1 MDPQQELFTA
11 LLLAFRAAFGENN
24 VYDGA
29 LPPEGTTYPFVYLGD
44 SQLVDEPNKS
54 AIFGIVSQTVHIW
67 QDDPGNRGT
76 VSKMAL
82 SVKEKARR
90 IGKTANFDWLLRGV
104 SQQILPDN
112 TTKTPLL
119 HCVIT
124 LEYRFS

>member
-11 LLLAFRAAFGENN
+11 LLTALQSAFGKDS

-29 LPPEGTTYPFVYLGD
+29 LPPEGTAYPFVYLGD
-44 SQLVDEPNKS
+44 SQLADEPNKS
-54 AIFGIVSQTVHIW
+54 AVFGLVSQTVHIW
-67 QDDPGNRGT
+67 HDDPGKRGT

-82 SVKEKARR
+82 GVKEEARR
-90 IGKTANFDWLLRGV
+90 ITETGNFGWLLRSA

-112 TTKTPLL
+112 TTKTPLI

>member
-11 LLLAFRAAFGENN
+11 LLLAFRSAFGEDN

-29 LPPEGTTYPFVYLGD
+29 LPPEGTAYPFVYLGN

-54 AIFGIVSQTVHIW
+54 AVFGLVSQTVHIW
-67 QDDPGNRGT
+67 HDDPGKRGT

-82 SVKEKARR
+82 GMKEEARR
-90 IGKTANFDWLLRGV
+90 IGKTANFDWLLRSV
-104 SQQILPDN
+104 SQQILPD
-112 TTKTPLL
+112 TTAKTPLL

-124 LEYRFS
+124 LGYRFS